1 MIRRTVSGI
10 AVKYIAFLQS
20 KEKYF
25 SCSAVVWV
33 LFSMAYGKMANSFP
47 QQSDRPVH
55 WEAHNYYF
63 LIFFFSVSWVR
74 LSHLPSQPVSGLLLQ
89 YSSAELTKP
98 KLHEWQQRKTQMLL
112 HQRFC
117 MGWSATFCLILSA
130 CCLLLTSSV
139 LALGRSMGLCQGK
152 AEHGG
157 QKEGKR
163 KWAVTLYIPTT
174 HCKISLFRA

>member
-63 LIFFFSVSWVR
+63 LIFFFLCQ
-74 LSHLPSQPVSGLLLQ
+74 LSETFPSAITTCLWIVVTVFIS
-89 YSSAELTKP
+89 
-98 KLHEWQQRKTQMLL
+98 RIDKTQITWMTTEKDPDVTSSMLL
-112 HQRFC
+112 H
-117 MGWSATFCLILSA
+117 GVISHVLLDLVS
-130 CCLLLTSSV
+130 LLLTSSV

-174 HCKISLFRA
+174 HCKVSLFRA